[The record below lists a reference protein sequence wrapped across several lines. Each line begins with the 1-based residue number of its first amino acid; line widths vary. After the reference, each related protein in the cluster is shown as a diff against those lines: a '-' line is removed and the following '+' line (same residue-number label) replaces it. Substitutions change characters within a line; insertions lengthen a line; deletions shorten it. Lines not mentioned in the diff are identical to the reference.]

1 MTTAT
6 VGPQP
11 KSFDP
16 AALLAE
22 AMALHQ
28 AGRLADAERLY
39 NQILAFDPGQC
50 DCLHLL
56 GVILLQRGKPAQAV
70 AQIDLSLARYR
81 RGTLCRRTG
90 ETGVGAAAVHSRL
103 ALAARSRR
111 QPLVSEGAAVS
122 AGRHVCVG
130 HCVCTRS
137 RRVVRSKSCADDL
150 VSPCGRGFRQRLE
163 A

>member
-6 VGPQP
+6 VEPQP

-39 NQILAFDPGQC
+39 NQILAFNPGQC

-56 GVILLQRGKPAQAV
+56 GVILRQRGKPAQAV
-70 AQIDLSLARYR
+70 AQIDLSLARNPDNAAAWNN
-81 RGTLCRRTG
+81 RGTAFYELGRFDDAIASYDR
-90 ETGVGAAAVHSRL
+90 
-103 ALAARSRR
+103 ALAIVPNFVFALSN
-111 QPLVSEGAAVS
+111 
-122 AGRHVCVG
+122 
-130 HCVCTRS
+130 
-137 RRVVRSKSCADDL
+137 
-150 VSPCGRGFRQRLE
+150 RGSVLHGQRAIETRQRLIQALE
-163 A
+163 FLQRVAAVR